1 MTQVK
6 SLSEL
11 RKSRGS
17 SLESLQKQVETMTKK
32 GGSKEKEEDP
42 NMWQVKVD
50 DAGNGSAVIRFLPA
64 CRTEDIPF
72 VQMFSHGFKGPSGK
86 WYIENSLTTLKLE
99 DPVMK
104 VNNALWDSKDKDKIE
119 IAKGQKR
126 KTAYYANV
134 LVIKDPANPEN
145 EGKVKIFRFNV
156 TIFKM
161 IQAKMVKE
169 EVDPD
174 LVDEVDIADPFNPFD
189 FWDGA
194 NFQLKIKQKDKYANF
209 DDSRFLKPKPIATD
223 DDDIDAIW
231 DQCHPLQPIVAADKF
246 KSYED
251 LEKRL
256 HFVLGVA
263 GSETKKAEQT
273 ELDDDD
279 EEFIKQAAASS
290 AKAKEK
296 AAAAKTKAE
305 AAAIAA
311 ELEAEDEVVPAK
323 PAAKKA
329 AAKVAEVT
337 KIDPA
342 DLPDAG
348 GADGTDDPDLDYFR
362 QLAGD

>member
-11 RKSRGS
+11 RKSRGA

-32 GGSKEKEEDP
+32 GGNKEKDEDP
-42 NMWQVKVD
+42 NMWQCKVD

-64 CRTEDIPF
+64 CKTEDIPF
-72 VQMFSHGFKGPSGK
+72 VQLFSHGFKGPSGK
-86 WYIENSLTTLKLE
+86 WYIENSLTTIKLE

-104 VNNALWDSKDKDKIE
+104 LNNSLWDTKDKDKIE

-156 TIFKM
+156 TIFNM
-161 IQAKMVKE
+161 IQAKMKKE
-169 EVDPD
+169 DVDPE
-174 LVDEVDIADPFNPFD
+174 LADEVEVADPFNPFN

-194 NFQLKIKQKDKYANF
+194 SFSLKIKQKDKFANF
-209 DDSRFLKPKPIATD
+209 DDSRFLKPKPIAAD
-223 DDDIDAIW
+223 DEDIEAIW
-231 DQCHPLQPIVAADKF
+231 DQCHPLQPLVAADKF
-246 KSYED
+246 KTYEE

-263 GSETKKAEQT
+263 GAETKKAEQT
-273 ELDDDD
+273 ELDSDD
-279 EEFIKQAAASS
+279 EEFIAQAAASS

-296 AAAAKTKAE
+296 ANAKAKAE

-311 ELEAEDEVVPAK
+311 ELEAEDEPPAK